1 MLNLSAKIITLGT
14 ILQTDLDETYTE
26 LRASEER
33 AKNAALEAA
42 RLAEQ
47 LRQEQERS
55 QIAER
60 ERKGLELSI
69 KELQA
74 KIDEAETAMLK
85 GSQKAIGK
93 LEHRVKMLAGDI
105 EGEKRRYQDAMKNVT
120 KQDRKAR
127 ELQFQ
132 VEENK
137 KRLDQL
143 QEVAEK
149 LQAKA
154 QAQKKRSDEA
164 VS

>member
-1 MLNLSAKIITLGT
+1 M
-14 ILQTDLDETYTE
+14 
-26 LRASEER
+26 
-33 AKNAALEAA
+33 
-42 RLAEQ
+42 AEQ

-60 ERKGLELSI
+60 ERKSLELNI

-74 KIDEAETAMLK
+74 KIDETEAAMLK
-85 GSQKAIGK
+85 GGQKAIAK
-93 LEHRVKMLAGDI
+93 LEHRVKMLAGDL

-120 KQDRKAR
+120 KQDRKTR
-127 ELQFQ
+127 ELLFQ

-137 KRLDQL
+137 KRLEQL

-154 QAQKKRSDEA
+154 QAQKKQADEA
-164 VS
+164 VSFILKSTSELCISETEEEGISK